1 MATLN
6 MTIIQELGLE
16 KRGFRAVAPN
26 DKTTCYLPG
35 FKNAS
40 HCVLWA
46 TSDARASGN
55 NPVRALILMQF
66 RVDGSLGFPGGFLN
80 PGECPAAAA
89 NREMREEINLDT
101 SKLFVTPNN
110 HLITFINDDSKVVL
124 HLYSLEIGEEDF
136 KQLEKRILEAPHYGR
151 ETLGFF
157 RVPLFNIAT
166 GGFETL
172 LRQVFI
178 GMAMEQLLYALV
190 KLGIMTS
197 EEVMTVGCLKKG
209 V

>member
-1 MATLN
+1 MATLDV
-6 MTIIQELGLE
+6 TIIQELGLE
-16 KRGFRAVAPN
+16 KKGFRAVAPN
-26 DKTTCYLPG
+26 DKTTSYLSG

-40 HCVLWA
+40 HCIVWA
-46 TSDARASGN
+46 ASDAKVAGDNRA
-55 NPVRALILMQF
+55 RALILMQF
-66 RVDGSLGFPGGFLN
+66 RVDGSLGFPGGVLN
-80 PGECPAAAA
+80 LGECPAAAA
-89 NREMREEINLDT
+89 NREMKEEINLDT

-110 HLITFINDDSKVVL
+110 HLITFVNDHSKVAL
-124 HLYSLEIGEEDF
+124 HFYSLQIGEEDF
-136 KQLEKRILEAPHYGR
+136 IKLEKRIVDAPDYGQ

-157 RVPLFNIAT
+157 RVPLFNMAT

-178 GMAMEQLLYALV
+178 GMAKEQLLYALV
-190 KLGIMTS
+190 RLGIMTS